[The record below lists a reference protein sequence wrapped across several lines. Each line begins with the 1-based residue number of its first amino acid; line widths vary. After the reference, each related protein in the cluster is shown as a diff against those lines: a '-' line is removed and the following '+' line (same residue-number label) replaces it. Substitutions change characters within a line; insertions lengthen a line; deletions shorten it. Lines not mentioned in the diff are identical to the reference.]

1 MLGQPGH
8 RTACRK
14 RDEGTV
20 SKNPSA
26 SSLAERHIP
35 EPRSVEDT
43 ELTER
48 FIADLTLKLIY
59 FKSDM
64 SALQISEA
72 LALPF
77 VGVMERILDFLKRE
91 ELVEV
96 TGSKGFGERGYQY
109 VISGKG
115 ADRAA
120 QALERDTYIGPAPV
134 LLERYNEMVRLQTMG
149 ELRVGPA
156 DVRQALAHLTL
167 SGELVNKIGPAVNSG
182 RSLFLYGPPG
192 NGKTVIAKG
201 IIRMIKGH
209 VYIPYTVIVDGQIIR
224 VYDEMNHRP
233 VEESPAGSQKRESG
247 MASTTR
253 TDPRWVKIHRPEIIV
268 GGELT
273 MRNLDLIFDP
283 ISKTYEAPLQMKAN
297 NGLFVID
304 DFGRQAMR
312 PQDLLNRWI
321 VPLELRIDYLTL
333 QTGKKIETPF
343 DELIVFSTNLDPRDL
358 VDDAF
363 LRRIRHK
370 LLIDYPD
377 EKIYYQ
383 IMQRECQVRGLEL
396 PPEAFVYLMQKHYI
410 AADRNLRSCHP
421 RDLLDQINDIAIYMG
436 TKPALTKQLIDA
448 ACESYFAEI

>member
-1 MLGQPGH
+1 M
-8 RTACRK
+8 
-14 RDEGTV
+14 
-20 SKNPSA
+20 NPSTRV
-26 SSLAERHIP
+26 SVERYIP
-35 EPRSVEDT
+35 EPKSIEET
-43 ELTER
+43 ELTLR
-48 FIADLTLKLIY
+48 FLADLTLKLVY

-64 SALQISEA
+64 SSVEIADV

-77 VGVMERILDFLKRE
+77 FGVIERIMEFLKRE

-96 TGSKGFGERGYQY
+96 SGSKGFGERGYQW

-120 QALERDTYIGPAPV
+120 QALERDTYVGPAPV
-134 LLERYNEMVRLQTMG
+134 LLERYIAMVHRQTMG
-149 ELRVGPA
+149 DLKVGPS
-156 DVRQALAHLTL
+156 DVRQALSHLTL

-192 NGKTVIAKG
+192 NGKTVIAKS
-201 IIRMIKGH
+201 IVRMIKGI
-209 VYIPYTVIVDGQIIR
+209 VYIPYAVIVDGQVIR
-224 VYDEMNHRP
+224 VFDQMNHHRI
-233 VEESPAGSQKRESG
+233 EEPPAESSKREIGTGPMS
-247 MASTTR
+247 R
-253 TDPRWVKIHRPEIIV
+253 TDPRWVKIRRPEIIV

-304 DFGRQAMR
+304 DFGRQSMR

-321 VPLELRIDYLTL
+321 VPLELRVDFLTL
-333 QTGKKIETPF
+333 QTGKKIEIPF

-383 IMQRECQVRGLEL
+383 ILQRECQTRGMEL

-410 AADRNLRSCHP
+410 AANRNLRSCHP
-421 RDLLDQINDIAIYMG
+421 RDLLDQINDIAVYLGI
-436 TKPALTKQLIDA
+436 KPALSKQLIDA